1 MSRFLAIIILV
12 GAAGA
17 AGVAGC
23 GERDQTASYK
33 DGRYRGKPD
42 GRPWDSQPPAEAAGG
57 WNKGDQYGWE
67 RQVRARNDGQNENR
81 RIGH

>member
-33 DGRYRGKPD
+33 DGRY
-42 GRPWDSQPPAEAAGG
+42 GG

-67 RQVRARNDGQNENR
+67 KQMRARNDGQNENR